1 MDAQRLINALKR
13 KLAAQNTQEL
23 GKLLGLSQAN
33 FRDWESNGLTEEKLA
48 RAIVK
53 SMRFSEQ
60 SERIKIAGEAIA
72 SLRGKLDVGTNG
84 RFSQELGISVGTV
97 NNWLKYGL
105 TGRKF
110 ADGLLKS
117 RQRAVKSAHECAI
130 MPVVEYFQL
139 SAHRRSSNGVAEL
152 FPTRAPDSTKAL
164 LGLKSVLENSH
175 GTYVFYDSRGRALY
189 VGKAQ
194 RQSLWKEMNLA
205 FNRDRDTTQRV
216 YRVQHPERGDF
227 KTSDEYARQVKLTRR
242 HLSHL
247 TTYFSAYKVDDALIN
262 ELEALL
268 VRSFAN
274 DLLNVKMERF
284 GK

>member
-1 MDAQRLINALKR
+1 MDTERLLNALMR
-13 KLAAQNTQEL
+13 KLNVQTTQEL
-23 GKLLGLSQAN
+23 GKLLGASQAN

-48 RAIVK
+48 HAIVK
-53 SMRFSEQ
+53 AMRSSEQ
-60 SERIKIAGEAIA
+60 NERIKIARDAIGN
-72 SLRGKLDVGTNG
+72 LRGKLDVGTNG
-84 RFSQELGISVGTV
+84 QFSRELGISAGTV
-97 NNWLKYGL
+97 NNWLRHGL
-105 TGRKF
+105 TGRKLS
-110 ADGLLKS
+110 DGFLKS
-117 RQRAVKSAHECAI
+117 RECAVKKAHTCAI
-130 MPVVEYFQL
+130 SPVVEYF
-139 SAHRRSSNGVAEL
+139 SVTPSRKSSNGIAEL
-152 FPTRAPDSTKAL
+152 FPTRGAATTKAL
-164 LGLKSVLENSH
+164 QGLRNALENSH
-175 GTYVFYDSRGRALY
+175 GIYVFYDSRGRALY

-216 YRVQHPERGDF
+216 YRVQHPNRGEF
-227 KTSDEYARQVKLTRR
+227 KTSDEYARQVRLTRR

-247 TTYFSAYKVDDALIN
+247 AAYFSAYKVDDALIN

>member
-1 MDAQRLINALKR
+1 MR
-13 KLAAQNTQEL
+13 KLNVRTTQEL
-23 GKLLGLSQAN
+23 ATLLGASQAN

-48 RAIVK
+48 RAIVRA
-53 SMRFSEQ
+53 MRSSEQ
-60 SERIKIAGEAIA
+60 NERVKIAKDTIG
-72 SLRGKLDVGTNG
+72 SLRGKFEVGTNG
-84 RFSQELGISVGTV
+84 EFSSELGISVGTI
-97 NNWLKYGL
+97 NNWLRYGL
-105 TGRKF
+105 TGRKLSD
-110 ADGLLKS
+110 ALVK
-117 RQRAVKSAHECAI
+117 AKKSAVETAHACVIA
-130 MPVVEYFQL
+130 PVVEFFPVTPT
-139 SAHRRSSNGVAEL
+139 RKSSNGAAEL
-152 FPTRAPDSTKAL
+152 FPTRGAAATKVL
-164 LGLKSVLENSH
+164 QGLKSALEDSH
-175 GTYVFYDSRGRALY
+175 GIYVFYDSRGRGLY

-216 YRVQHPERGDF
+216 YRVQHPRRGEF
-227 KTSDEYARQVKLTRR
+227 KTSDEYARQVRLTTR

-247 TTYFSAYKVDDALIN
+247 AAYFSAYEVDNPLIN

>member
-105 TGRKF
+105 TGRKL

-175 GTYVFYDSRGRALY
+175 GIYVFYDSRGRALY

-247 TTYFSAYKVDDALIN
+247 ATYFSAYKVDDALIN